1 MHPILIGTGSFSNL
15 ERGNVVSISSMET
28 NYPTF
33 HKLVPRD
40 ISYQNKIKRLKRV
53 REEVVNLPYLK
64 ELEDDFIKDYYQ
76 SVLKHLYIEGLM
88 KEMRNRFG
96 EEIILATEEDAD
108 EFNHRRIFADYLELE
123 TGVYIPEVVT
133 KTDSIQKIQPV
144 RYKKRLRK
152 IIGS

>member
-33 HKLVPRD
+33 QKLVPRD
-40 ISYQNKIKRLKRV
+40 ISYQDEIKRLKRV